1 MDRGDFVALKLL
13 GAGCILL
20 SCIGFVLSK
29 EREFAEH
36 KRQLDELAFFLTL
49 LQNEICRLRFPLS
62 VVLEHCA
69 ANVGHPYRELC
80 EHVQEKLIRQDS
92 GDVSAI
98 WRTQT
103 EADRNLFLLD
113 DAQLQLLSE
122 IGEVLRMD
130 HVELKVELFAAYQ
143 KRLAGLTKDY
153 ELSLVSRRR
162 LNRYGTMLAGIFVI
176 ILLL

>member
-1 MDRGDFVALKLL
+1 M
-13 GAGCILL
+13 
-20 SCIGFVLSK
+20 
-29 EREFAEH
+29 
-36 KRQLDELAFFLTL
+36 
-49 LQNEICRLRFPLS
+49 
-62 VVLEHCA
+62 
-69 ANVGHPYRELC
+69 
-80 EHVQEKLIRQDS
+80 IRQDS

>member
-1 MDRGDFVALKLL
+1 MLKIIGSAL
-13 GAGCILL
+13 IL
-20 SCIGFVLSK
+20 CACAGFVLSK
-29 EREFAEH
+29 EGEFTEH
-36 KRQLDELAFFLTL
+36 KRQLEDFALLLSL
-49 LQNEICRLRFPLS
+49 LQNEMCRLRFPLS

-69 ANVGHPYRELC
+69 VNVGHPYRELC